1 MAVAKFYPVIAA
13 GNGAKNTLYAA
24 TITGGATSGVITTG
38 NNMLIRIAAVN
49 PVTVRFGS
57 AGTLTTADAT
67 DILVIGSEIF
77 DMGQNN
83 NSIVIYAPATTLV
96 SASVVV
102 RN

>member
-1 MAVAKFYPVIAA
+1 MAVAKFYPVVAA
-13 GNGAKNTLYAA
+13 GNGSKNTLYAA

-67 DILVIGSEIF
+67 DILVIGSE
-77 DMGQNN
+77 
-83 NSIVIYAPATTLV
+83 
-96 SASVVV
+96 
-102 RN
+102 RNDTNDEKHLRFHQAKLLDHAG